1 MGDETVDDVGKRP
14 VCREAEGAGPLV
26 VDASRPARHDALD
39 GRIGGKLH
47 PIPGRLA
54 TGPGEGLSISPTVT
68 LMPGRLMLRAS
79 PVAGSLAASRKFA
92 TTVAGLES
100 QRRRSGLT
108 GQMALSP
115 CSGSRM
121 MLLTKEEA
129 ARFGLP
135 GRTQMVGR
143 RNTRPSTKPLR
154 L

>member
-14 VCREAEGAGPLV
+14 VCHEAEGAGALV
-26 VDASRPARHDALD
+26 VDA
-39 GRIGGKLH
+39 
-47 PIPGRLA
+47 PGQLA
-54 TGPGEGLSISPTVT
+54 TMRSTAGSAANCTRSRALAPPVRVRVSSISPTVT
-68 LMPGRLMLRAS
+68 LMPGRLTLRQS

-108 GQMALSP
+108 GQMAFSP

-121 MLLTKEEA
+121 MLLTNDEA

-143 RNTRPSTKPLR
+143 RSTRPST
-154 L
+154 

>member
-1 MGDETVDDVGKRP
+1 
-14 VCREAEGAGPLV
+14 
-26 VDASRPARHDALD
+26 
-39 GRIGGKLH
+39 
-47 PIPGRLA
+47 
-54 TGPGEGLSISPTVT
+54 
-68 LMPGRLMLRAS
+68 MPGRLMLRAS